1 MDEYERCLRTAEL
14 RERQA
19 KANITYSV
27 QRKPA
32 GQPICTYWLIKKY
45 VGSSRLAM
53 PNVICILVG
62 VSKAAEVNALTESE
76 WV

>member
-1 MDEYERCLRTAEL
+1 MVDEYKREIAEL
-14 RERQA
+14 TERQA
-19 KANITYSV
+19 KANITCSV

-32 GQPICTYWLIKKY
+32 GEPVCTYWLIKKY

-62 VSKAAEVNALTESE
+62 MSKAVEVNALGEME